1 MTVGMLP
8 CQMMVKLSEFNDLPS
23 SCSYVLISVTF
34 SESII
39 LVSVPQE
46 TLTVMLLGPKNMV
59 GKLLPGWWLC
69 TSIDNAFGLDA
80 VTRVDYGAWPSSIG
94 LVALFGVAF
103 ICLGLALGRIRRT
116 RPSPSSPAAP
126 QSAG

>member
-1 MTVGMLP
+1 MLP
-8 CQMMVKLSEFNDLPS
+8 YQVMVKLSEFNDLPS

-34 SESII
+34 SEPII

-80 VTRVDYGAWPSSIG
+80 VTRVDYVAWASSIG

-116 RPSPSSPAAP
+116 RPSPSSPAAT

>member
-1 MTVGMLP
+1 MLP
-8 CQMMVKLSEFNDLPS
+8 YQMMVKLSEFNDAS
-23 SCSYVLISVTF
+23 SCSYVLISVMF
-34 SESII
+34 SEPII
-39 LVSVPQE
+39 LVSVPHE

-80 VTRVDYGAWPSSIG
+80 VTRVDYGAWASSIG
-94 LVALFGVAF
+94 LVTLFGVAF

-116 RPSPSSPAAP
+116 RPSPSSPAAT

>member
-1 MTVGMLP
+1 MAVNAFAVVFGLLCMFTSGMALLP
-8 CQMMVKLSEFNDLPS
+8 DMMP
-23 SCSYVLISVTF
+23 
-34 SESII
+34 
-39 LVSVPQE
+39 
-46 TLTVMLLGPKNMV
+46 GPKIMV

-80 VTRVDYGAWPSSIG
+80 VTRVDYVAWASSIG

-116 RPSPSSPAAP
+116 RPSPSSPAAT

>member
-1 MTVGMLP
+1 MLP
-8 CQMMVKLSEFNDLPS
+8 CQVTVKLSESNDLPS
-23 SCSYVLISVTF
+23 LCRSVLISVTF
-34 SESII
+34 SAPMTLES
-39 LVSVPQE
+39 VSQE
-46 TLTVMLLGPKNMV
+46 TLIVMVLGPKNMV

-80 VTRVDYGAWPSSIG
+80 VTRVDYGAWASSIG

-116 RPSPSSPAAP
+116 RPSPSSPAAT